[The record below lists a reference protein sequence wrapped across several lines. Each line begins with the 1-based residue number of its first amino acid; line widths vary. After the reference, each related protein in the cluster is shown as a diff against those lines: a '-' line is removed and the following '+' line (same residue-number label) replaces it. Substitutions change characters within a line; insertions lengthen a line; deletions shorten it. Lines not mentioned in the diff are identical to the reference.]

1 MNGENKETINIT
13 RTIDARPFTAFQIG
27 AIALCALVAFLDGI
41 DSQSI
46 AIAAPLIAEKLGLVR
61 TALGPLFSA
70 AVLGATIGAL
80 TFGPLGD
87 RFGRKRCLI
96 AATVIFGIFTLLTA
110 YVASYQ
116 MMLIVRFAAG
126 IGLGGA
132 TPCFIALASE
142 YAPQRRR
149 AMIASLIW
157 AGFPLGGMV
166 GGFANSYILVSF
178 GWPAIFLVGGIL
190 PLAIA
195 AILSLWLPESIR
207 FLLAKGG
214 SGDTVRAI
222 VRRILPEAGPKALI
236 VADEEHIS
244 GIRVKYLFSEGRA
257 VGTLLLWV
265 PFMMAFG
272 TLLVVVV
279 WTPALL
285 RINGIAPSQGAVVLG
300 FHGLGA
306 LIGMASAGRL
316 MERFG
321 TVATLVPAFILGT
334 LATGALGYAATSVT
348 SMSVVIALVGVF
360 VGMGASGSIA
370 LAALTYPTAIRS
382 TGVGWAM
389 GMGRFGQV
397 IAPLTTSLMLGAGWS
412 VVQIFLATAAAPF
425 IAAVFILL
433 LKRHAG
439 RAAAATAVVA
449 SPSPTPTVP

>member
-87 RFGRKRCLI
+87 HFGRKRCLI

-257 VGTLLLWV
+257 VGTLFLWV

-321 TVATLVPAFILGT
+321 TVATLVPAFILGRDR
-334 LATGALGYAATSVT
+334 AGRRVRRYGR
-348 SMSVVIALVGVF
+348 VGVDC
-360 VGMGASGSIA
+360 A
-370 LAALTYPTAIRS
+370 R
-382 TGVGWAM
+382 GVNLSDGH
-389 GMGRFGQV
+389 
-397 IAPLTTSLMLGAGWS
+397 PLNRRRLGDGNGPLWS
-412 VVQIFLATAAAPF
+412 S
-425 IAAVFILL
+425 
-433 LKRHAG
+433 H
-439 RAAAATAVVA
+439 RAADNKLDAGSGLEHRADISRDRGGSLHRGCVHPAAQAPRRSRRCRDRGRCEPKSNPNRSVSVIRPPCA
-449 SPSPTPTVP
+449 SWRPPA